1 MVHEF
6 NVSRSILNFTSII
19 EATSLEDVISNHFNL
34 LLEWEKLIDRTPFLP
49 LTVEDFQEV
58 LFNAH

>member
-34 LLEWEKLIDRTPFLP
+34 LLE
-49 LTVEDFQEV
+49 
-58 LFNAH
+58 